1 MPCPFP
7 DPPTAPTPTPQPSP
21 EEIMRQQEEKLKAKY
36 GDLKP
41 KQKLIHKVSI
51 GPVYD
56 FIVESKRIYQ
66 RAITHPIY
74 PY

>member
-1 MPCPFP
+1 
-7 DPPTAPTPTPQPSP
+7 
-21 EEIMRQQEEKLKAKY
+21 MRQQEEKLKAKY